1 MLRSMFSAVSG
12 LRSHQTMMDVVGNNI
27 ANVNTTGY
35 KSSST
40 VFEDTLSQTI
50 RGAGASGDTIAGTN
64 AAQVGLGVKVA
75 GTNTSFTQGA
85 SQVTGRA
92 TDLAIQGDGFFV
104 TRMAGEELFTR
115 AGSPN
120 VDSSGLLATVDGAVI
135 QGWSAD
141 PETGEI
147 NRNGT
152 IGNLTI
158 PLGQLKQPKATDEV
172 GLAGNLS
179 AAAPVGTVSKS
190 SITVYDR
197 SGDAISLTV
206 NFTKTADN
214 EWSVTTTGA
223 GGSEASGTL
232 TFGAGGLP
240 SAYPTLTATLDDGS
254 SINLDMGSAADAL
267 NGVTQFGGD
276 NNDSVAATDQNGW
289 AMGFLRSYTIAQDGT
304 VNGVFSNGRTQ
315 ALGQIALAT
324 FNNPGGLE
332 KVGNSAFRA
341 TVNSGI
347 PQIGTAGSA
356 SRGLLAGGTLEM
368 SNVDLAQEFTT
379 LITAQ
384 RGFQANSR
392 VISASDELLQDLVNL
407 KR

>member
-115 AGSPN
+115 AGSLN

-152 IGNLTI
+152 I
-158 PLGQLKQPKATDEV
+158 
-172 GLAGNLS
+172 
-179 AAAPVGTVSKS
+179 
-190 SITVYDR
+190 
-197 SGDAISLTV
+197 
-206 NFTKTADN
+206 
-214 EWSVTTTGA
+214 
-223 GGSEASGTL
+223 
-232 TFGAGGLP
+232 
-240 SAYPTLTATLDDGS
+240 
-254 SINLDMGSAADAL
+254 
-267 NGVTQFGGD
+267 
-276 NNDSVAATDQNGW
+276 
-289 AMGFLRSYTIAQDGT
+289 
-304 VNGVFSNGRTQ
+304 
-315 ALGQIALAT
+315 
-324 FNNPGGLE
+324 
-332 KVGNSAFRA
+332 
-341 TVNSGI
+341 
-347 PQIGTAGSA
+347 
-356 SRGLLAGGTLEM
+356 
-368 SNVDLAQEFTT
+368 
-379 LITAQ
+379 
-384 RGFQANSR
+384 
-392 VISASDELLQDLVNL
+392 
-407 KR
+407 